1 MDNTIILPNKHI
13 VDLLDCRP
21 EYGLFL
27 CRDDVTYDDV
37 IYVVY
42 QTEGSSYNIFRTLY
56 DAKDFFIGCIVGYR
70 LTTEEK

>member
-27 CRDDVTYDDV
+27 CRDDA

-56 DAKDFFIGCIVGYR
+56 DAQDFFIGCIVGYR